1 MVDKSDVLNVSPF
14 SVVVVLNMELVSNV
28 SVVIAPTVDLST
40 FTPKSI
46 TFRNTNAKYSI
57 LCLSKSKE
65 Q

>member
-1 MVDKSDVLNVSPF
+1 MVDKSDLLDVSPF
-14 SVVVVLNMELVSNV
+14 SLVVMLNMEVVSNV
-28 SVVIAPTVDLST
+28 SVVIAPTLDLST
-40 FTPKSI
+40 FAPKSI

>member
-14 SVVVVLNMELVSNV
+14 SLIEVLNTELVSNV

-46 TFRNTNAKYSI
+46 TYRNTNAKYSI
-57 LCLSKSKE
+57 LFLSKSKE